1 MTPPLLFVHDLAG
14 VAVGDRVGLPAQEAR
29 HAAAA
34 LRIASGEVLLIADGQ
49 GHRAQGQAVV
59 DGNQVSVDVTKV
71 EVLPRPN
78 PSITVV
84 QALAKGEHGE
94 LAIDLM
100 TQVGVDRIIPW
111 SASRSIAQWRGER
124 AEKSL
129 AKWQLAAKAATKQ
142 SRQAWTPEISGVM
155 STKEVLA
162 LLPQFSV
169 TYVLHETATNP
180 LASARLPGTGEI
192 CLIVGPEGGISDEE
206 ISAFEHAGAQVASLG
221 DSVLRASLAGAI
233 GVGVLST
240 RLRWARPSAQNVEG

>member
-14 VAVGDRVGLPAQEAR
+14 VAVGDRVALPAQEAR

-34 LRIASGEVLLIADGQ
+34 LRITNGEVLFIADGQ
-49 GHRAQGQAVV
+49 GHRAQGEAVV
-59 DGNQVSVDVTKV
+59 EGNNVSVDISNV
-71 EVLPRPN
+71 EVISRPN
-78 PSITVV
+78 PTITVV

-111 SASRSIAQWRGER
+111 SASRSIVQWKGDR
-124 AEKSL
+124 ADKSL

-142 SRQAWTPEISGVM
+142 SRQAWTPEISAVM
-155 STKEVLA
+155 STKEVLL
-162 LLPQFSV
+162 LLPDFSA
-169 TYVLHETATNP
+169 TYVLHETSANP
-180 LASARLPGTGEI
+180 LAGAKLPVAGEI
-192 CLIVGPEGGISDEE
+192 CLIVGPEGGISDDEV
-206 ISAFEHAGAQVASLG
+206 SAFQEAGAQVASLG

-240 RLRWARPSAQNVEG
+240 RLRWAPAPSRNMEG